1 MFVTIANFFKRLFG
15 ARESAEAKVKRLAY
29 ASGIL
34 VAANNPAYVALATV
48 GLKEIETAISD
59 GGSKEAVNSLFKRAM
74 GHILKITEKP
84 AEKAAI
90 AVLFSE
96 MSFSP
101 DTEITP
107 SIEIPIIKSAV
118 TGFLEGMT
126 L

>member
-1 MFVTIANFFKRLFG
+1 MWAWLKKLFG
-15 ARESAEAKVKRLAY
+15 FVESQESRVKRFSY
-29 ASGIL
+29 AAGIL

-48 GLKEIETAISD
+48 GLKEVEAAIGD
-59 GGSKEAVNSLFKRAM
+59 GLSKEVINSMFKRAM